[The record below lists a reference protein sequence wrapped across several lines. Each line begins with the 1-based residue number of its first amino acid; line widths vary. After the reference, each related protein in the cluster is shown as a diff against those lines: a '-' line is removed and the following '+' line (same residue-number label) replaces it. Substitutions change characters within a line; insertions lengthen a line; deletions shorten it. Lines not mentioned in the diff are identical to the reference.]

1 MVFSERDMAV
11 LRLLRWCQ
19 YVRPEDLTGLA
30 SKTELQNLMCLG
42 LVKRHRTSGAYA
54 LTSRG
59 LSFVGELFSGR
70 VPNLSQSYH
79 KDAILRRLRVSR
91 VALTA
96 YRAGVQI
103 FTTSTEEL
111 STSPTLFLSAIT
123 RGRGSNPWGSTRV
136 AALMHL
142 GGLICAVHYVCPGIG
157 KVALTD
163 ELTAFSNQAAPYQTL
178 QRGMIFA
185 GETYQDILTELAE
198 PGPERD
204 TKLIPYGEVYR
215 CLGLPVYLLSCD
227 DVGALQLRLM
237 SVPDYRRRLTQAA
250 LKSQYAP
257 PPEDLPGLDAV
268 FHGLPF
274 VMAVDMDLRRIDAAL
289 KTAYERGCSQIAM
302 AALEGQ
308 AEAVLFSRY
317 RDTGKARVFILTQA
331 ALTEVLGGPPVL
343 HTPPRMQFV
352 TEKGDVVDAPLIQA
366 DRKTGGPR

>member
-19 YVRPEDLTGLA
+19 YVQPEDLTWLA
-30 SKTELQNLMCLG
+30 SETELQNLICLG
-42 LVKRHRTSGAYA
+42 LVKRHRSSGACA

-59 LSFVGELFSGR
+59 LSFVGELFSSR

-103 FTTSTEEL
+103 FTISTEEL
-111 STSPTLFLSAIT
+111 SASPTLFLSAIT
-123 RGRGSNPWGSTRV
+123 RSRGSNPWGSTRV
-136 AALMHL
+136 AALMRL

-157 KVALTD
+157 KVALSD
-163 ELTAFSNQAAPYQTL
+163 ELTAFSNQVAPYRDL

-185 GETYQDILTELAE
+185 GETYQDILTELA
-198 PGPERD
+198 GPVPEQD

-227 DVGALQLRLM
+227 GVGALQLRLM
-237 SVPDYRRRLTQAA
+237 SVPDYRRRLTRAA
-250 LKSQYAP
+250 LKSQYTP
-257 PPEDLPGLDAV
+257 PPAELPGLDAI
-268 FHGLPF
+268 FQGLPF

-289 KTAYERGCSQIAM
+289 KTAYERGYSQIAM

-308 AEAVLFSRY
+308 AETILFSRY
-317 RDTGKARVFILTQA
+317 RDTGKARVFILTEA
-331 ALTEVLGGPPVL
+331 ALTEVLGVPPVL
-343 HTPPRMQFV
+343 HAPSRMQFV

-366 DRKTGGPR
+366 DRKAGGPR